1 MSRKGDSLK
10 HQLRIKALDGISD
23 NDSKAAYRRAVDA
36 FAAWAKSKGY
46 KSIAEINKDVL
57 QAYERHL
64 EGRPEGYSPATIHAK
79 LAPICKA
86 VGISM
91 KEISK
96 PKRSAGKIVRGRSA
110 TTRGEK
116 ELRDPRYN
124 RLVTLQRAAGIRRAE
139 LAKLRGRDLI
149 QDEHGHLYIHVE
161 RGKGGKRTDQFILPK
176 DRENVLRIFEGV
188 GPEERVFSGDEIP
201 PHANL
206 HRLRAEHAQEC
217 YRYYAEAIQRSP
229 RAAEH
234 LRAVLV
240 RRWREAHRVLEA
252 ENPRAYIA
260 AEDRF
265 IRDMDARPYEL
276 RGENRR
282 KAEKL
287 DLPVIYNRLALM
299 AVSVMNLSHWRL
311 DVTVVNY
318 LIQ

>member
-1 MSRKGDSLK
+1 MSRQGDSLK
-10 HQLRIKALDGISD
+10 HQLRVKAFDGVSD

-36 FAAWAKSKGY
+36 FSAWAKSKGY

-86 VGISM
+86 VGVNM

-110 TTRGEK
+110 TARGEK
-116 ELRDPRYN
+116 ELRDPRYT

-139 LAKLRGRDLI
+139 LARLRGRDLI

-161 RGKGGKRTDQFILPK
+161 RGKGGKSTDQFILPK
-176 DRENVLRIFEGV
+176 DREAVLRIFDGI
-188 GPEERVFSGDEIP
+188 GPEERIFSGEEMTNHI
-201 PHANL
+201 NL

-229 RAAEH
+229 KAADR

-265 IRDMDARPYEL
+265 LRDMDERPYEL

-282 KAEKL
+282 KAEEL
-287 DLPVIYNRLALM
+287 GLPVTYNRLALM